1 MQEKNTIIIKMNE
14 EFASQMEKY
23 NSVFKRLE
31 EENRKLKKYGDVDTI
46 YLLQELEMEVENLR
60 EQRQKDQFIIS
71 DIQRKFQGISF
82 NHHANA
88 RMSRG
93 LEHTKSHQLIGL
105 SGKES
110 SYHPQYTSRQPYYL
124 DRR

>member
-71 DIQRKFQGISF
+71 DIQRKF
-82 NHHANA
+82 
-88 RMSRG
+88 
-93 LEHTKSHQLIGL
+93 
-105 SGKES
+105 
-110 SYHPQYTSRQPYYL
+110 
-124 DRR
+124 